1 MRDTQTP
8 LPEIITS
15 LQRTLA
21 FSPRDWG
28 SSRADAWT
36 YGIICGWGHAIKEVA
51 AKHGWDA
58 EEVARLQRYHEAL
71 TRTRPQREAL
81 RAELNKSGPH
91 CEACGYLTVL
101 CECPKGEAAP
111 TKSQAKRI
119 ALQREAPIMPPTCK
133 ECGLIICKCPTSEG
147 AASEVEERHGYEI
160 FFDRGYYELWA
171 VRKKGVTSLEQ
182 TLHAPT
188 RQEAI
193 NIAFALSQAEQR
205 ARQAGREEAIREC
218 AEIAGDV
225 VQTYQERAAE
235 AEIKDEIERS
245 DRMWERSHGAAKV
258 KRRIL
263 SKLSPTPTNNS
274 PEGQK
279 EQ

>member
-1 MRDTQTP
+1 MNRDTQTP
-8 LPEIITS
+8 LPELDCGDNS
-15 LQRTLA
+15 CLFALKKGGMRTNGGCCCFDTRNQIETRHLIYRLA
-21 FSPRDWG
+21 KERKEL
-28 SSRADAWT
+28 
-36 YGIICGWGHAIKEVA
+36 HA
-51 AKHGWDA
+51 
-58 EEVARLQRYHEAL
+58 AL
-71 TRTRPQREAL
+71 ATRPQ
-81 RAELNKSGPH
+81 
-91 CEACGYLTVL
+91 
-101 CECPKGEAAP
+101 GEAAP

-205 ARQAGREEAIREC
+205 AAKEAREETAEVVSC
-218 AEIAGDV
+218 ARRLVKAWDANSRTSDV
-225 VQTYQERAAE
+225 LILEDELRRA
-235 AEIKDEIERS
+235 
-245 DRMWERSHGAAKV
+245 
-258 KRRIL
+258 L
-263 SKLSPTPTNNS
+263 SKLSTPT
-274 PEGQK
+274 ER
-279 EQ
+279 